1 MKSGSVA
8 RQKKGNDNMVDN
20 TKVDVLA
27 EQLRQRIRE
36 GEFGTSGRI
45 PPHRVLAEQF
55 GTTRETVNKVIQ
67 LLQSEGLLIARD
79 KSVYV
84 KPPLMKLPA
93 FIPNYDQYI
102 RERGLE
108 PVSEFLE
115 KPHLMALPDWAAK
128 LLGREGREMVPHRLL
143 RQGIKYPTGTVYYR
157 LSENFYN
164 PELVKE
170 EIFQGLQSDP
180 QYNTWTAMKE
190 KYGVEVIRSKNVA
203 TARLPTLEEQNYL
216 EIVRGTPVLELRRV
230 QLAQDDLSVM
240 VNNLVFVG
248 SLLELSFS

>member
-1 MKSGSVA
+1 
-8 RQKKGNDNMVDN
+8 MVDN

-27 EQLRQRIRE
+27 EQLRQRIRG

-45 PPHRVLAEQF
+45 PPHRVLAEQLF
-55 GTTRETVNKVIQ
+55 TTRETVNKVIQ
-67 LLQSEGLLIARD
+67 LLQSEGLLVARD

-84 KPPLMKLPA
+84 KPPLIKLPA
-93 FIPNYDQYI
+93 FITNYDQYI
-102 RERGLE
+102 QERGLE

-115 KPHLMALPDWAAK
+115 KPHLVPLPAWVAK
-128 LLGREGREMVPHRLL
+128 LLEREEGEMAPHRLL
-143 RQGIKYPTGTVYYR
+143 RQGIKYPAGIVHYR

-180 QYNTWTAMKE
+180 QYNTWTAMKQ
-190 KYGVEVIRSKNVA
+190 KYGIEVVRSKNVA
-203 TARLPTLEEQNYL
+203 TARLPTLEEQNHL
-216 EIVRGTPVLELRRV
+216 EIVRGTPVLELHRV
-230 QLAQDDLSVM
+230 QLTQDDLPVM

-248 SLLELSFS
+248 SLLELSFSSDVMR

>member
-1 MKSGSVA
+1 
-8 RQKKGNDNMVDN
+8 MVDT

-27 EQLRQRIRE
+27 EQLRQRIRG

-45 PPHRVLAEQF
+45 PPHRVLAEQLQ
-55 GTTRETVNKVIQ
+55 TTRETVNKVVQ
-67 LLQSEGLLIARD
+67 LLQSEGLLVARD
-79 KSVYV
+79 KSVYI

-93 FIPNYDQYI
+93 FVANYDHYI

-115 KPHLMALPDWAAK
+115 KPDLAPLLDWVAK
-128 LLGREGREMVPHRLL
+128 LLGRKEGEMVAYRLL
-143 RQGIKYPTGTVYYR
+143 RQGIKYPAGTVYYR

-164 PELVKE
+164 PELIKD

-180 QYNTWTAMKE
+180 QYNTWTAIKD
-190 KYGVEVIRSKNVA
+190 KYGVEAVRSINTAV
-203 TARLPTLEEQNYL
+203 ARLPTLREQDHL
-216 EIVRGTPVLELRRV
+216 GIVRGTPVLELHRV
-230 QLAQDDLSVM
+230 QLAQDDLPVM

-248 SLLELSFS
+248 SLLELSFTSGVTR